1 MGTYYIL
8 FKIELFKD
16 KIFLTVVSGNINSK
30 AVGYRDDSLQPFY
43 LYIWLAVNLDALS
56 TFITSLSKFTFHSIF
71 AKK

>member
-30 AVGYRDDSLQPFY
+30 AVGYRDDSLQPFT
-43 LYIWLAVNLDALS
+43 YISD
-56 TFITSLSKFTFHSIF
+56 
-71 AKK
+71 